1 MDKNICV
8 FKEMNSMKNMENER
22 MKTKNLYIPEEDSSK
37 DSPYKGYY
45 KKKKNTQY
53 IDSITHALCIGII
66 LYPILYIPIKIYNYW
81 EEKNNKVFPK

>member
-1 MDKNICV
+1 MA
-8 FKEMNSMKNMENER
+8 SMKNIENEGMR
-22 MKTKNLYIPEEDSSK
+22 IKNLYVHEEDSSK

-45 KKKKNTQY
+45 KKKKTQY
-53 IDSITHALCIGII
+53 IDSVTHALCIGIL